1 MELQAVLEY
10 ILNQASEREFDVIL
24 KACERRQRDM
34 GRYARLGGLNP
45 AALAGKMAAS
55 VQEGV
60 SSSMDGLRNTVRD
73 YVARIVRQ
81 KEPGASD
88 EQIEALLDQCL
99 PDRSSAG
106 AAEQPADQ
114 GADLPP
120 EAMAMMIRDFTEYSL
135 ELMPPSKQAALWEQ
149 LPRWQ
154 DMYWAAFP
162 PEIKAF
168 IKARLENRMDEE
180 DFWSA
185 VLSVLGL

>member
-1 MELQAVLEY
+1 MELQAVIEY
-10 ILNQASEREFDVIL
+10 ILNQSSEREFEVIL

-45 AALAGKMAAS
+45 AALATKMAAS

-60 SSSMDGLRNTVRD
+60 SASMDGLRNTVRD

-99 PDRSSAG
+99 PDRSRD
-106 AAEQPADQ
+106 AAPEQPGAQ

-120 EAMAMMIRDFTEYSL
+120 EAMAMMIRDFTAYSL
-135 ELMPPSKQAALWEQ
+135 DMMPPSKQAELWEQ

-154 DMYWAAFP
+154 DMYWAAFS

-180 DFWSA
+180 EFWSA